1 MYVPYEDTFAALLPT
16 ELSQATGRKVDM
28 QNLPTGSPYF
38 THREFQ
44 DALALKPDTILWVL
58 TSNDMNSVISFRF
71 PTRAP
76 SLLDRI
82 RKNLRSPIL
91 LENLML
97 QSPAQTVMQYAKGTV
112 NESVM
117 VNPSSAWQAQLK
129 ELDAMIGDLA
139 VQAEGNGAKLV
150 LAYIPERP
158 VAIMLTMHE
167 HPAGMDPWKP
177 GRDVEAMARRHGA
190 TYVDLESAL
199 SRFTAPG
206 TLYYPVEGHLNAK
219 GQAFFA
225 PYLVQ
230 GFLDEGLIAK
240 ESRQNASTDLATFRR
255 K

>member
-1 MYVPYEDTFAALLPT
+1 MYVPYADTFAALLPA

-190 TYVDLESAL
+190 VYIDLESAL

-225 PYLVQ
+225 PYLAQ

-240 ESRQNASTDLATFRR
+240 DSRQNTSIDLATVRR